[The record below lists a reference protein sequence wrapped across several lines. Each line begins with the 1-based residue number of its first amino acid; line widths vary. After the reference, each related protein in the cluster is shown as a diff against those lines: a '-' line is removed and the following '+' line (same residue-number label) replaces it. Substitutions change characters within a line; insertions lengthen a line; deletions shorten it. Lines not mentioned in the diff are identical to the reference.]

1 MVPNHFCLFNYQE
14 NNTFPDATPAN
25 ENNETKTNCSNNA
38 FEVGPLSDQKL
49 ESNSVNQNDIQLRKM
64 SSCSL
69 NQDRVALN
77 RQNAV
82 FRFIEFLSYSKAE
95 AHKIFLKAP

>member
-1 MVPNHFCLFNYQE
+1 MVPNYFYLLNHQE
-14 NNTFPDATPAN
+14 NNTFTDAIPAN
-25 ENNETKTNCSNNA
+25 ENDETKTNNNV
-38 FEVGPLSDQKL
+38 FDVGPLSDQKL
-49 ESNSVNQNDIQLRKM
+49 KSNSVNQNDIQLRKM